1 MGGGPDSHRGGRHA
15 GLKIL
20 WLVITVRAC
29 LPQAG
34 SSPVLGTLK
43 AALARLFLFTLSYDG
58 WWPR

>member
-1 MGGGPDSHRGGRHA
+1 MGGGPDSYRGGRHA

-34 SSPVLGTLK
+34 SSPVLGTNKSLAK
-43 AALARLFLFTLSYDG
+43 AGLFCFNDG